1 MSQPNRHLL
10 ALSAQIVAA
19 HAANNPLEANALPNI
34 IRSVFNALSALHV
47 PVSPVPLGAT
57 QHSHEDGSAHQH
69 DHNAHATSHA
79 HNGYVHPTSGQTVF
93 GDHLICMEDGLSMK
107 MLKRHLLTVHGM
119 TPDEYRDKW
128 GLPESYPMVAS
139 EYAKLRSS
147 LALQS
152 GLGLK
157 PEDRPAKGRKVRR
170 G

>member
-19 HAANNPLEANALPNI
+19 HAANNPLEATALPDA
-34 IRSVFNALSALHV
+34 IRSVFNALSGLDMTGSAGPAV
-47 PVSPVPLGAT
+47 VT
-57 QHSHEDGSAHQH
+57 QHAHTDETVHQH
-69 DHNAHATSHA
+69 DHAAHATSHA
-79 HNGYVHPTSGQTVF
+79 HNGYVHPTYGQTVF

-119 TPDEYRDKW
+119 TPDEYREKW

-139 EYAKLRSS
+139 DYAKLRSS

-157 PEDRPAKGRKVRR
+157 PEDRPAKARKARR
-170 G
+170 A